1 MAATSTTETWDAAWT
16 LAMRAHKKRLT
27 DNIFDEYPTLQMLK
41 EAGNLETETGGKEIK
56 EDLMYGKN
64 SGNQWFSDYDT
75 LNTDAVDG
83 ITAAFYPWRYQAVPI
98 TISMTEEMESRKSD
112 AAVKLLTAKTQQSMN
127 SIRDSIT
134 AAIYGAQS
142 GKSMLGLQDI
152 VADSAGS
159 TLGGINSSSETWWEN
174 QRNTTS
180 TDFNSSSAPS
190 YAGVLV
196 MSEVYNNA
204 SEGNDHVTDIYT
216 NLTLFSEL
224 QNILEGTGYARLTSD
239 RSPFTGSDPAF
250 RGAVVKYDRDCSSQH
265 MYFLNRKYLKLK
277 MQSGMNFA
285 KTPFKEP
292 TNQLAKVAF
301 IVVGLQLTTNNRRRH
316 GVATTLT

>member
-1 MAATSTTETWDAAWT
+1 MAATTTTETWDAAWT
-16 LAMRAHKKRLT
+16 TAMRAHRKRLT
-27 DNIFDEYPTLQMLK
+27 DNVFDEYPTLQMFK
-41 EAGNLETETGGKEIK
+41 SSGNLETESGGKEIK

-64 SGNQWFSDYDT
+64 SSEWFSDYDT

-83 ITAAFYPWRYQAVPI
+83 ITAAFFPWRYQAVPI

-112 AAVKLLTAKTQQSMN
+112 AAVKLLTAKTEQSMN
-127 SIRDSIT
+127 TIRDSIN

-196 MSEVYNNA
+196 LSSVYNNA
-204 SEGNDHVTDIYT
+204 SEGNDQISDIFT
-216 NLTLFSEL
+216 TLTLFTEF
-224 QNILEGTGYARLTSD
+224 QDILEGTGYQRLTSD
-239 RSPFTGSDPAF
+239 RSPFDAGFPAF
-250 RGAVVKYDRDCSSQH
+250 RNAVGKYDRDCSSQH
-265 MYFLNRKYLKLK
+265 AYLLNRKYLKLK

-301 IVVGLQLTTNNRRRH
+301 IVVGCQLTTNNRRRH

>member
-1 MAATSTTETWDAAWT
+1 VAATSTTETWDAAWT
-16 LAMRAHKKRLT
+16 LAMRAHRKRLT
-27 DNIFDEYPTLQMLK
+27 DNVFDEYPTLQMFK
-41 EAGNLETETGGKEIK
+41 QAGNLETESGGKEIK

-64 SGNQWFSDYDT
+64 SSEWFSDYDT

-83 ITAAFYPWRYQAVPI
+83 ITAAFFPWRYQAVPI

-127 SIRDSIT
+127 TIRDSIN

-196 MSEVYNNA
+196 LSSVYNNA
-204 SEGNDHVTDIYT
+204 SEGNDQISDIFT
-216 NLTLFSEL
+216 TLTLFTEF
-224 QNILEGTGYARLTSD
+224 QDILEGTGYQRLTSD
-239 RSPFTGSDPAF
+239 RSPFDAGFPAF
-250 RGAVVKYDRDCSSQH
+250 RNAVVKYDRDCSNQH
-265 MYFLNRKYLKLK
+265 AYLLNRKYLKLK

-301 IVVGLQLTTNNRRRH
+301 IVVGCQLTTNNRRRH

>member
-1 MAATSTTETWDAAWT
+1 
-16 LAMRAHKKRLT
+16 MRAHRKRLT
-27 DNIFDEYPTLQMLK
+27 DNVFDEYPTLQMFK
-41 EAGNLETETGGKEIK
+41 SSGNLETESGGKEIK

-64 SGNQWFSDYDT
+64 SSEWFSDYDT

-83 ITAAFYPWRYQAVPI
+83 ITAAFFPWRYQAVPI

-112 AAVKLLTAKTQQSMN
+112 AAVKLLTAKTEQSMN
-127 SIRDSIT
+127 TIRDSIN

-152 VADSAGS
+152 VADSACS

-196 MSEVYNNA
+196 LSSVYN
-204 SEGNDHVTDIYT
+204 
-216 NLTLFSEL
+216 
-224 QNILEGTGYARLTSD
+224 
-239 RSPFTGSDPAF
+239 
-250 RGAVVKYDRDCSSQH
+250 
-265 MYFLNRKYLKLK
+265 
-277 MQSGMNFA
+277 
-285 KTPFKEP
+285 
-292 TNQLAKVAF
+292 
-301 IVVGLQLTTNNRRRH
+301 
-316 GVATTLT
+316 

>member
-16 LAMRAHKKRLT
+16 LAMRAHRKRLT
-27 DNIFDEYPTLQMLK
+27 DNIYDEYPTLQMFK
-41 EAGNLETETGGKEIK
+41 QAGNVETESGGKEIK
-56 EDLMYGKN
+56 EDLLYGKN
-64 SGNQWFSDYDT
+64 AAEWFSDYDT

-112 AAVKLLTAKTQQSMN
+112 AAVKLLTAKTEQSMN
-127 SIRDSIT
+127 TIRDSIN

-142 GKSMLGLQDI
+142 GKSMLGFQDI
-152 VADSAGS
+152 VADAAGT
-159 TLGGINSSSETWWEN
+159 TLAGINSTSETWWEN
-174 QRNTTS
+174 KRNTTS

-196 MSEVYNNA
+196 LSSLYNNA
-204 SEGNDHVTDIYT
+204 SEGNDQVSDIFT
-216 NLTLFSEL
+216 PLTLFTEL
-224 QNILEGTGYARLTSD
+224 QDILEGTGYQRLTSN
-239 RSPFTGSDPAF
+239 RSPFDGGFPAF
-250 RGAVVKYDRDCSSQH
+250 RNATVKYDRDCSSQH
-265 MYFLNRKYLKLK
+265 MYLLNRKYMKLK

-292 TNQLAKVAF
+292 TNQFAKVGF
-301 IVVGLQLTTNNRRRH
+301 IVVGCQLTTNNRRRH
-316 GVATTLT
+316 AVATTLT